1 MNFLDLLVNA
11 IPLLLLLGFIWYAV
25 DTYLLIRYGGK
36 LKRGFKIWSWPLTS
50 DEQKFLTSLKQD
62 IVKIEERGKWI
73 KRKSVSFIAISNGE
87 ALIRYSNPSQ
97 STSWPMVTY
106 VDLMAPA
113 PELEYRISAPGILLW
128 LAMVSAPVRI
138 FFTGGR
144 IDSGLFLLAF
154 FIVMIGVSTFMEVTG
169 NRRFLA
175 RQIELDPIRNNLQRR
190 L

>member
-1 MNFLDLLVNA
+1 MNSSDLLVNA

-25 DTYLLIRYGGK
+25 DTYLLIRHGGK
-36 LKRGFKIWSWPLTS
+36 LKRGFKVWSRPLTN
-50 DEQKFLTSLKQD
+50 DEQKFLASLKQD

-97 STSWPMVTY
+97 STSWPMVAY
-106 VDLMAPA
+106 VDLMTPA

-128 LAMVSAPVRI
+128 LAMVSIPVRI

-144 IDSGLFLLAF
+144 IDTSLFMLAF
-154 FIVMIGVSTFMEVTG
+154 FIVMIGVNTFMEITG
-169 NRRFLA
+169 NRKFLIH
-175 RQIELDPIRNNLQRR
+175 QIELDPFRNSLQGR